1 MALSFIQW
9 EKYIQGFPDD
19 RLGQEFKD
27 PGSTVPGPE
36 KPPQGLVVAEMGNRN
51 AARQA
56 DEAMRSSQGQ
66 PSGTIA
72 EQTYDEFTRGDRP
85 VGGPPMMAHGGL
97 IPGYKEG
104 GFWSGL
110 GRMTTGAGSWK
121 DAAENPFRTLGH
133 SALTGM
139 MFLPGVGLVGAAGR
153 AGARGIGALLKG
165 ERATKGLRKLGG
177 HVLGLEGK
185 GGLRG
190 VLGRA
195 LGAPANKPQGRW
207 VTDLIESSKLGPR
220 SLYPSRVDPGM
231 AVARRGVAR
240 AGTDGARAGAGAAR
254 KGAGVERAG
263 TGVKRA
269 RTGAGRV
276 LQKARRD
283 PLGLQPLPAH
293 GIPTSGVQRVASPL
307 RPPGT
312 LAPSGP
318 QTGRGF
324 TRTRVPGSD
333 VVLRPET
340 GVRIPGMGFTRPPVP
355 STAVRPP
362 VPSLRKGWTRGR
374 PPPSG
379 PGTAVGF
386 PRRGI
391 SGLDAGRLGAGRA
404 GAGRAGAG
412 RAGAGRAGAG
422 RAGAASGSIPMSAT
436 FGRGSRAITTPTKR
450 WVPGTA
456 VRAGDLPLEVGRR
469 ALLRGGGAMGIAGLL
484 ALDPFDA
491 GDEDK
496 VVAPTTKI
504 ENTNAMIEDRSKEYP
519 GYDWL
524 DDELPVERDLRE
536 LARYRAGAGF
546 DDFQD
551 RSNQAWIGRE
561 DFPYTDEERD
571 LIALEEERLAEEEEE
586 AIRMA
591 TMNMSSGGIV
601 GLQAGGRIPG
611 DPTIEEIM
619 AAAASLPPTR
629 GGHGDRSWDP
639 ERHWENIPEGMEV
652 QFGDLPSGPTLAED
666 REAGRTIW
674 PWAGRRLKEAVKG
687 AVTNPMIMGA
697 NPTLW
702 GAALADPKNRARLR
716 HGVETLADWTLPGYD
731 PSIPLDEQKARIE
744 GHGQGPAELVP
755 IEGAES
761 EEVPGENTSDIPDPD
776 TDRAPSATEVGAT
789 AAERWA
795 DAQAALN
802 KWGRTETPGEAALRR
817 SMLQQAAT
825 TERDATTRFLMDVS
839 SALRPGQSITE
850 GLNRATQGQMD
861 LRDKV
866 AALRA
871 IPLEVAAQRSR
882 FDASDTDRIFENIF
896 RAASSRGDI
905 DANVEGQLEAAYA
918 QIRQRGELTPEGL
931 LAVEQIM
938 RTLVEDKR
946 MEPGQKSDYMNLL
959 TQQLIGRLS
968 GATGA
973 PRIGAG
979 REAGGIGMAPTAR
992 GVV

>member
-1 MALSFIQW
+1 
-9 EKYIQGFPDD
+9 
-19 RLGQEFKD
+19 
-27 PGSTVPGPE
+27 
-36 KPPQGLVVAEMGNRN
+36 
-51 AARQA
+51 
-56 DEAMRSSQGQ
+56 
-66 PSGTIA
+66 
-72 EQTYDEFTRGDRP
+72 
-85 VGGPPMMAHGGL
+85 
-97 IPGYKEG
+97 
-104 GFWSGL
+104 
-110 GRMTTGAGSWK
+110 
-121 DAAENPFRTLGH
+121 
-133 SALTGM
+133 
-139 MFLPGVGLVGAAGR
+139 
-153 AGARGIGALLKG
+153 
-165 ERATKGLRKLGG
+165 
-177 HVLGLEGK
+177 
-185 GGLRG
+185 
-190 VLGRA
+190 
-195 LGAPANKPQGRW
+195 
-207 VTDLIESSKLGPR
+207 
-220 SLYPSRVDPGM
+220 
-231 AVARRGVAR
+231 
-240 AGTDGARAGAGAAR
+240 
-254 KGAGVERAG
+254 
-263 TGVKRA
+263 
-269 RTGAGRV
+269 
-276 LQKARRD
+276 
-283 PLGLQPLPAH
+283 
-293 GIPTSGVQRVASPL
+293 
-307 RPPGT
+307 
-312 LAPSGP
+312 
-318 QTGRGF
+318 
-324 TRTRVPGSD
+324 
-333 VVLRPET
+333 
-340 GVRIPGMGFTRPPVP
+340 
-355 STAVRPP
+355 
-362 VPSLRKGWTRGR
+362 
-374 PPPSG
+374 
-379 PGTAVGF
+379 
-386 PRRGI
+386 
-391 SGLDAGRLGAGRA
+391 
-404 GAGRAGAG
+404 
-412 RAGAGRAGAG
+412 
-422 RAGAASGSIPMSAT
+422 
-436 FGRGSRAITTPTKR
+436 
-450 WVPGTA
+450 
-456 VRAGDLPLEVGRR
+456 
-469 ALLRGGGAMGIAGLL
+469 MGIAGLL

-504 ENTNAMIEDRSKEYP
+504 EDTNAMIEDRSKEYP

-687 AVTNPMIMGA
+687 AVTNPMIMAA

-702 GAALADPKNRARLR
+702 GAGLAAPKNRAMLR
-716 HGVETLADWTLPGYD
+716 RGWDTLADWTLPGYE

-744 GHGQGPAELVP
+744 GYGQGPAELVP

-761 EEVPGENTSDIPDPD
+761 EEVLGENTSDIPDID
-776 TDRAPSATEVGAT
+776 TDRDPSADEVGGT
-789 AAERWA
+789 AAERWT

-802 KWGRTETPGEAALRR
+802 KWGRTETPEEAALRR

-825 TERDATTRFLMDVS
+825 TEGDAKTRLLMDVA

-861 LRDKV
+861 IRDK
-866 AALRA
+866 ATGLRT

-896 RAASSRGDI
+896 QAASSRGDI
-905 DANVEGQLEAAYA
+905 DANVAGQLKAAYA
-918 QIRQRGELTPEGL
+918 QIRQRGELSPDGL
-931 LAVEQIM
+931 LAMDQIM
-938 RTLVEDKR
+938 RGLVENER
-946 MEPGQKSDYMNLL
+946 MEEGDRSQWMHVLS
-959 TQQLIGRLS
+959 QQMLGRLS

-979 REAGGIGMAPTAR
+979 REAGGIGVDPTAR
-992 GVV
+992 GVL

>member
-1 MALSFIQW
+1 MSRI
-9 EKYIQGFPDD
+9 
-19 RLGQEFKD
+19 
-27 PGSTVPGPE
+27 
-36 KPPQGLVVAEMGNRN
+36 
-51 AARQA
+51 
-56 DEAMRSSQGQ
+56 
-66 PSGTIA
+66 SG
-72 EQTYDEFTRGDRP
+72 
-85 VGGPPMMAHGGL
+85 
-97 IPGYKEG
+97 
-104 GFWSGL
+104 
-110 GRMTTGAGSWK
+110 
-121 DAAENPFRTLGH
+121 RT
-133 SALTGM
+133 
-139 MFLPGVGLVGAAGR
+139 
-153 AGARGIGALLKG
+153 
-165 ERATKGLRKLGG
+165 
-177 HVLGLEGK
+177 
-185 GGLRG
+185 
-190 VLGRA
+190 
-195 LGAPANKPQGRW
+195 
-207 VTDLIESSKLGPR
+207 
-220 SLYPSRVDPGM
+220 SRV
-231 AVARRGVAR
+231 
-240 AGTDGARAGAGAAR
+240 
-254 KGAGVERAG
+254 
-263 TGVKRA
+263 
-269 RTGAGRV
+269 
-276 LQKARRD
+276 
-283 PLGLQPLPAH
+283 
-293 GIPTSGVQRVASPL
+293 
-307 RPPGT
+307 
-312 LAPSGP
+312 
-318 QTGRGF
+318 
-324 TRTRVPGSD
+324 
-333 VVLRPET
+333 
-340 GVRIPGMGFTRPPVP
+340 
-355 STAVRPP
+355 
-362 VPSLRKGWTRGR
+362 
-374 PPPSG
+374 
-379 PGTAVGF
+379 
-386 PRRGI
+386 
-391 SGLDAGRLGAGRA
+391 
-404 GAGRAGAG
+404 
-412 RAGAGRAGAG
+412 
-422 RAGAASGSIPMSAT
+422 
-436 FGRGSRAITTPTKR
+436 ITTPTKR
-450 WVPGTA
+450 WVPPTG
-456 VRAGDLPLEVGRR
+456 VRAGDLPLEVGKR

-504 ENTNAMIEDRSKEYP
+504 EDTNAMIEDRSKEYP

-687 AVTNPMIMGA
+687 AVTNPMIMAA

-702 GAALADPKNRARLR
+702 GAGLAAPKNRAMLR
-716 HGVETLADWTLPGYD
+716 RGWDTLADWTLPGYE

-744 GHGQGPAELVP
+744 GYGQGPAELVP

-761 EEVPGENTSDIPDPD
+761 EEVLGENTSDIPDID
-776 TDRAPSATEVGAT
+776 TDRDPSADEVGGT
-789 AAERWA
+789 AAERWT

-802 KWGRTETPGEAALRR
+802 KWGRTETPEEAALRR

-825 TERDATTRFLMDVS
+825 TEGDAKTRLLMDVA

-861 LRDKV
+861 IRDK
-866 AALRA
+866 ATGLRT

-896 RAASSRGDI
+896 QAASSRGDI
-905 DANVEGQLEAAYA
+905 DANVAGQLKAAYA
-918 QIRQRGELTPEGL
+918 QIRQRGELSPDGL
-931 LAVEQIM
+931 LAMDQIM
-938 RTLVEDKR
+938 RGLVENER
-946 MEPGQKSDYMNLL
+946 MEEGDRSQWMHVLS
-959 TQQLIGRLS
+959 QQMLGRLS

-979 REAGGIGMAPTAR
+979 REAGGIGVDPTAR
-992 GVV
+992 GVL